1 MSERG
6 ANRSIETGSE
16 DLLGRIEEGV
26 AILTMNRPEAR
37 NAMSGGMLQGLA
49 RVLPELGEDP
59 GVGCV
64 LLTGAGGAFC
74 AGGDVK
80 GMARR
85 GGGVGA
91 AAEEAGMAPAQDSFE
106 ARVQGLR
113 ASQNGIIPAICE
125 LCKPVIAVLPGPA
138 AGAGMSLALACDLR
152 IAGESAFFTTAF
164 AKVGF
169 SGDYGGTWL
178 LTRLVGTSRARELYF
193 TADRIGAKEAERL
206 GIVNRVVPDAVLE
219 RESLALARRI
229 ASGPT
234 IAYKYMKE
242 NLNRALEQD
251 LRACMDVEAEQM
263 VRTGMTEDHREAV
276 KAFVDKR
283 EPTFKGR

>member
-6 ANRSIETGSE
+6 ANRSIDTGTE
-16 DLLGRIEEGV
+16 DLLGRVEEGV

-37 NAMSGGMLQGLA
+37 NALSGPMMQSLA
-49 RVLPELGEDP
+49 RVFPELGEDP
-59 GVGCV
+59 GIGCV

-80 GMARR
+80 GMAKR
-85 GGGVGA
+85 GGGVGGA
-91 AAEEAGMAPAQDSFE
+91 GQEAGMATAESSFE
-106 ARVQGLR
+106 ANVQTLR
-113 ASQNGIIPAICE
+113 ASQIGIIGGICE
-125 LCKPVIAVLPGPA
+125 LRKPVIAALPGPA
-138 AGAGMSLALACDLR
+138 AGAGMSIALACDLR
-152 IAGESAFFTTAF
+152 IAAESAFFTTAF
-164 AKVGF
+164 AKVAY
-169 SGDYGGTWL
+169 SGDFGGSWL
-178 LTRLVGTSRARELYF
+178 LTRLVGTGKARELYF

-206 GIVNRVVPDAVLE
+206 GIVNRVVADAALE
-219 RESLALARRI
+219 SESMALARRI
-229 ASGPT
+229 AGGPT

-242 NLNRALEQD
+242 NLNRALEQG

-263 VRTGMTEDHREAV
+263 VRTGQTEDHREAV